1 MFARRSA
8 LFVVGLVSTVT
19 IADAFLPVGTR
30 TPTTTSS
37 LLFAASQK
45 HTTNDNDDDSNAL
58 GRRDMIKIGGLS
70 LASLILGTQSAMA
83 DTATASNTQK
93 KTILVTGCNSGIGY
107 EATKRLAQE
116 GHTIIMACR
125 TLEKAQNAA
134 ASIQTT
140 DGTLI
145 PAECDLASLDSI
157 QQFAKNLLSQAEKLD
172 VVCYNAGLAL
182 NQYDKEPKRT
192 KDGFELT
199 GKNCA

>member
-8 LFVVGLVSTVT
+8 LFVVGLVSTVA
-19 IADAFLPVGTR
+19 ISEAFSVGTR
-30 TPTTTSS
+30 RTTTITKSISS
-37 LLFAASQK
+37 TSLFASQQ
-45 HTTNDNDDDSNAL
+45 HDNDDDSNAL

-157 QQFAKNLLSQAEKLD
+157 EKFAKNLLSQAEKLD